1 MKPIQHQ
8 VHMETRYCKDCK
20 HVGDAPAYKCIH
32 PTYGVSPVNGE
43 KHWVHCKEAR
53 STGYYNTNPC
63 GAQGRLFEEKE
74 LVIKDNTLF
83 CKIVNL
89 FKKVK

>member
-1 MKPIQHQ
+1 MH
-8 VHMETRYCKDCK
+8 T
-20 HVGDAPAYKCIH
+20 
-32 PTYGVSPVNGE
+32 PTYGVSSVNGE
-43 KHWVHCKEAR
+43 KQWVHCKEAR

-63 GAQGRLFEEKE
+63 SAQGNLFEEKE
-74 LVIKDNTLF
+74 LVVKDNTLF